1 MPIRKKLGQLIKEK
15 HWSVMGLAKSLN
27 ITKEHIIKW
36 EKSNKKWLGK
46 FNVWSLY
53 YRSEIVWFIVGFI
66 LGVIVI

>member
-1 MPIRKKLGQLIKEK
+1 MMIKKL
-15 HWSVMGLAKSLN
+15 
-27 ITKEHIIKW
+27 
-36 EKSNKKWLGK
+36 LGK